1 MSQKAPWASP
11 PCHPP
16 TLLQVTI
23 ILTSIATCYL
33 FFKIIFVHLFMAVL
47 GLCCFEGL
55 FLVQASVEL
64 LSRCGAQASHCGAQ
78 PQELWH
84 VGLVAPR
91 HVRSSGVRDQTLVS
105 FIGRQILYRWD
116 TREAPTFAVLELHK
130 SGIIY
135 LCFFCVW
142 LLSLSIDL
150 CSCNLFLHWCIVFVC
165 KNTPQFNKLGTR
177 RLKTWLYELKIIP
190 CVPAL

>member
-1 MSQKAPWASP
+1 MYPCVTTNLSSKYGALSVSQKAPWASP

-33 FFKIIFVHLFMAVL
+33 FFKIIFDHLFMAVL

-135 LCFFCVW
+135 LCSSVSGFFHSALICVAVIY
-142 LLSLSIDL
+142 SFTD
-150 CSCNLFLHWCIVFVC
+150 
-165 KNTPQFNKLGTR
+165 
-177 RLKTWLYELKIIP
+177 
-190 CVPAL
+190 A